1 MSLRNQ
7 TPLLCNYDM
16 RKYYN
21 KIINKRF
28 DNTCCYINKYGIK
41 CENVCLKNCI
51 FILREYYCEHHIK
64 NYIDD
69 IIKLNI
75 FIYNFIIIEDYI
87 NKYLLNTYTLTQFQ
101 LEKIKYKKQLKKLY
115 NLIDEHHDYIL
126 ITQPVI
132 DIIYGIAF
140 RYFQIGIYDIDTFKI
155 NTNLIKNYKYNCIV
169 NYNKKYR
176 KDCIDTLKS
185 LSNQKE
191 STIGKVFL
199 SSKIPDHNIFKIIES
214 FI

>member
-7 TPLLCNYDM
+7 TPLIHNYDM
-16 RKYYN
+16 TKSYN
-21 KIINKRF
+21 RILNKRF
-28 DNTCCYINKYGIK
+28 DNSCCYINKYGVK
-41 CENVCLKNCI
+41 CNNKCLQSCT
-51 FILREYYCEHHIK
+51 FILREYYCDLHIK

-75 FIYNFIIIEDYI
+75 FIYNFILNEEYI

-101 LEKIKYKKQLKKLY
+101 LEKLKYKEQLKKLY
-115 NLIDEHHDYIL
+115 KLIQKNYNYIL
-126 ITQPVI
+126 MTQPVL
-132 DIIYGIAF
+132 DIIYGISF
-140 RYFQIGIYDIDTFKI
+140 RYFQIGIYDIDTFKL
-155 NTNLIKNYKYNCIV
+155 NTNISKTYKYNYIV

-176 KDCIDTLKS
+176 KDSIDTLKS

-191 STIGKVFL
+191 TTIGKVFL
-199 SSKIPDHNIFKIIES
+199 SSKIPDYNIFKIIES